1 MKRIFTAL
9 AAGIALTTPALAGNH
24 GKAIPTDKVAVPTAA
39 PFADTGTG
47 PDWTG
52 AYGGLQ
58 LGYADVGSNGAVNGD
73 DWIAGFTGGYDYD
86 LGNWVVGGG
95 IDYDFAD
102 ISLGGGLTLDSV
114 FRAKLR
120 GGYKIGNGLLYGT
133 GGYAL
138 ADTNTLGSEDGY
150 FVGAGYEYLV
160 TDNLSLG
167 GEVLYHEFDNYGST
181 ATDVDAT
188 TYQARA
194 TFRF

>member
-1 MKRIFTAL
+1 MKRTFTAL
-9 AAGIALTTPALAGNH
+9 AAGLALTTPAFAGDP
-24 GKAIPTDKVAVPTAA
+24 GTPIPTDDVFVPTEAPLAA
-39 PFADTGTG
+39 TG

-58 LGYADVGSNGAVNGD
+58 LGYADVGSNAAVNGD
-73 DWIAGFTGGYDYD
+73 DWIAGLTAGYDYD
-86 LGNWVVGGG
+86 LGDFVLGGG

-102 ISLGGGLTLDSV
+102 ISLGGGLQLESV

-150 FVGAGYEYLV
+150 FIGAGYEHLI

-188 TYQARA
+188 TYQAHA